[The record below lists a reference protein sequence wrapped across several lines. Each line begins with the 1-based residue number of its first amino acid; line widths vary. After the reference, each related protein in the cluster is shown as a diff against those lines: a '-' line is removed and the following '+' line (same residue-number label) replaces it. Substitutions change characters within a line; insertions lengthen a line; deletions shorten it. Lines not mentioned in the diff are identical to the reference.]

1 MSRATVIR
9 RPPSRFPRCSPRPWS
24 RECPS
29 RDRSPECSSC
39 RCKRCL
45 PPAPRP
51 CGRTAERSTS
61 FTWARPG
68 VVPIDVQVDLDAEDA
83 RGVVGDVRS
92 LAPRAR
98 GILGFACWPPLPSRR
113 FWGTIQPGGPPLPR
127 STHSEITAC
136 PSDNNCGDS
145 TVAAPC
151 YRLAPR
157 REHEIYEVR
166 SLALFVRLNTFVA
179 GRIT

>member
-1 MSRATVIR
+1 MTSAQDLDGRLGEPR
-9 RPPSRFPRCSPRPWS
+9 HGHQGGLPSRFPRCSPRLWS
-24 RECPS
+24 RKCLS

-98 GILGFACWPPLPSRR
+98 GSEGLPAGLRCHRGDLGVPFNRAALRSLDQLTPKSLPVRVTIIVEIPQLQPPAIGSLLDGS
-113 FWGTIQPGGPPLPR
+113 TR
-127 STHSEITAC
+127 STKS
-136 PSDNNCGDS
+136 
-145 TVAAPC
+145 
-151 YRLAPR
+151 
-157 REHEIYEVR
+157 
-166 SLALFVRLNTFVA
+166 
-179 GRIT
+179 GR